1 MEFRGRPKTTP
12 MRKVNS
18 HRDPPQ
24 PTHST
29 AEAKTRQVPPTSR
42 YLATMNSISTDDP
55 LDFRLAGVPAIWRRP
70 SEGWNWVWRSSGT
83 GQISGE
89 IHFIDTTV
97 NNVYSVNSI
106 HSKVCF
112 ENARG
117 LSRNFRNSRNGRS
130 QAFRSCQLAHEIR
143 RLSGTPCNAK
153 VRPSIQPESSAK
165 MAREKER
172 PYGENYFDHQS

>member
-1 MEFRGRPKTTP
+1 

-18 HRDPPQ
+18 HRIHLNQ
-24 PTHST
+24 PTQRPNQKP
-29 AEAKTRQVPPTSR
+29 AKSRNRAPAASR
-42 YLATMNSISTDDP
+42 YPATMNSISTDDP
-55 LDFRLAGVPAIWRRP
+55 LDFRLPGVPAVWQRP
-70 SEGWNWVWRSSGT
+70 SEGWNWAWRSSDT

-89 IHFIDTTV
+89 IHFIDISV

-130 QAFRSCQLAHEIR
+130 EAFRSCQLAHEIR